1 MPNIVESQPEV
12 EEYELSE
19 AVADSDLDVA
29 ERLLAG
35 LLVRS
40 WMAQRQNGQETRHR
54 LGPQE
59 HHDP

>member
-1 MPNIVESQPEV
+1 MPNIVETQPDV
-12 EEYELSE
+12 EEYELPE
-19 AVADSDLDVA
+19 AIADSELAVA

-40 WMAQRQNGQETRHR
+40 WMAQRQNGQETRLR